1 MNFPQSLQRKLFFFC
16 FLLVCLSSFAQADL
30 FFTIKVLSNGMPI
43 SVDSIKVENLTSRS
57 SFSLHSLP
65 QTDSFYI
72 NLSRAKLERDPS
84 GVSRLVEGAEGEWV
98 CVETKPG
105 NLILKTI
112 ATQKTPS
119 YLRILNMQ
127 GRCVHNEPIKRNR
140 FVLYP
145 LILLRSHLETKSCF
159 LSFCK
164 TNDLR
169 LQNLL

>member
-1 MNFPQSLQRKLFFFC
+1 M
-16 FLLVCLSSFAQADL
+16 
-30 FFTIKVLSNGMPI
+30 
-43 SVDSIKVENLTSRS
+43 
-57 SFSLHSLP
+57 HSLP

-127 GRCVHNEPIKRNR
+127 GRCVHNE
-140 FVLYP
+140 V
-145 LILLRSHLETKSCF
+145 
-159 LSFCK
+159 
-164 TNDLR
+164 
-169 LQNLL
+169 LQNTTASFITIKGGSRGVYLVNLVRAFDI